1 MASSSTTNSPRRA
14 VSAAS
19 LSVPVAGAADAALRP
34 SPPPRWD
41 ATGSSAADL
50 LAVAPGDDVR
60 AGHDDEDDEDEDDE
74 DDEHRIIQTDPS
86 GRFQCWDICLGRGAY
101 KEVYKAF
108 DVEEGVE
115 VAWNQLRADY
125 LSRRDIHKVCG
136 EVKLL
141 KLLHHDNI
149 INFFHVWAAR
159 GPDGRERVYFITELM
174 TSGTLKSF
182 VRKTKGKLKPKVV
195 KNLCRHILRG
205 LAYLHSRQPPIIH
218 RDLKS
223 DNIFINGNN
232 GIAKIGD
239 LGLAT
244 IKNKDHISSVLG
256 TPEFMA
262 PELYDERYDERVD
275 IYAFGMCV
283 LELVTKEYPYQ
294 ECHNQAQIYKRVS
307 AGIKPLALNKVTD
320 PDTREFIELCIQHDY
335 RLRPSAAELLEHPFL
350 ATDLNGSTVGTSA
363 GLAGSVGGLVPP
375 AIPGAGAG
383 GGGGGGGYS
392 SSSSAPST
400 APSTAPSS
408 YANLDDAVAAAR
420 AAVSDPTLAAGAPP
434 LARAPSVAASLER
447 TSTAESVVSNPAAPR
462 CPPAALLAPL
472 ATLHATGPGYDVT
485 MALIS
490 VDAALFTANL
500 RMTLVIGSGGAPNDV
515 KFPFHLVDDTPA
527 LVVAEMIRE
536 GVMAD
541 VAAAAR
547 VQVES
552 LIRHCVF
559 GDEVAAVVLARANR
573 ADAED
578 VDAEMLEA
586 WMDVMQRERAMLD
599 DESDRG
605 SDNEYHEFDDDDDED
620 DGEGSDAGFGVA
632 SPTPAPAPP
641 PPMAARI
648 LAPLAYAFDADR
660 AVDDGHVVDDLAHP
674 THENVVDYR
683 DHPSEL
689 YHGLDD
695 GPDLDEDAFYVDH
708 YQQQVRYQQKQG
720 EARPA
725 TAVSHVAPLVTTPPA
740 DAATIK
746 DVQHEP
752 PATAASA
759 LSASVPEPA
768 APPPPLEPVAAPPPP
783 SPAAAQPSDPP
794 LPTEPVVPHHPP
806 PVDTFSA
813 LHRARSLDADRAC
826 LGEGAYV
833 SAFRRAGPTSTA
845 TPLASPATST
855 PIAGTV
861 GSATT
866 PLTASRPTTA
876 HASQENLRRTLSE
889 LQSLALSGFDMDGK
903 RVGGGGA
910 PTTVGMAAATAAA
923 AVAAAVGSKQSSPM
937 LVAGMGVTGG
947 AVPLMTQLPAAAATT
962 SASSIYASS
971 VATVPSAVMTPR
983 DVIHA
988 PVPLVAAAPHR
999 PATWLP
1005 ATYPGYASPAAG
1017 VSRAGTPNSAAAA
1030 HTGLVM
1036 SPTGV
1041 PHAHG
1046 GSAGGGAAWPR

>member
-1 MASSSTTNSPRRA
+1 MASSSTTTSSRRA

-19 LSVPVAGAADAALRP
+19 LSVPAVSAADAT
-34 SPPPRWD
+34 PRSTPLPQWD

-50 LAVAPGDDVR
+50 LAGAPDDAR
-60 AGHDDEDDEDEDDE
+60 RGHEDEDGEDDDDEDY
-74 DDEHRIIQTDPS
+74 EHRIIQTDPS

-149 INFFHVWAAR
+149 INFFHVWVAR

-350 ATDLNGSTVGTSA
+350 AADPNGSTVGTSM
-363 GLAGSVGGLVPP
+363 GLAGSAGGLALPTAVL
-375 AIPGAGAG
+375 GAGA
-383 GGGGGGGYS
+383 GGGGGGYS

-447 TSTAESVVSNPAAPR
+447 TSTTDSVVSSPAAAR
-462 CPPAALLAPL
+462 GPPTAAAAPPV
-472 ATLHATGPGYDVT
+472 TLQASGPGYDVT

-490 VDAALFTANL
+490 VDAAKFTANL
-500 RMTLVIGSGGAPNDV
+500 RMTLVIGSSGAPNDV

-559 GDEVAAVVLARANR
+559 GDEVAAVVLARVNR

-578 VDAEMLEA
+578 VDADMLEA

-599 DESDRG
+599 DESERG
-605 SDNEYHEFDDDDDED
+605 SDGDEDRELGDEGEDED

-632 SPTPAPAPP
+632 SPTRAPAVPP
-641 PPMAARI
+641 PPVPPMLASRI
-648 LAPLAYAFDADR
+648 LAPLA
-660 AVDDGHVVDDLAHP
+660 
-674 THENVVDYR
+674 
-683 DHPSEL
+683 
-689 YHGLDD
+689 
-695 GPDLDEDAFYVDH
+695 DES
-708 YQQQVRYQQKQG
+708 
-720 EARPA
+720 P
-725 TAVSHVAPLVTTPPA
+725 
-740 DAATIK
+740 
-746 DVQHEP
+746 EP
-752 PATAASA
+752 PAAAITVLPA
-759 LSASVPEPA
+759 AAPEPV
-768 APPPPLEPVAAPPPP
+768 APPPPPGPVAASPPP
-783 SPAAAQPSDPP
+783 SPAATQPSAPP
-794 LPTEPVVPHHPP
+794 PSEPVAPPAPP
-806 PVDTFSA
+806 PAVDTSSA
-813 LHRARSLDADRAC
+813 LHRTRSLDVDRAC

-833 SAFRRAGPTSTA
+833 SAFRRAGPASTT

-855 PIAGTV
+855 PITATL

-866 PLTASRPTTA
+866 PLAASRPTTA

-903 RVGGGGA
+903 RIGGAGA
-910 PTTVGMAAATAAA
+910 PTTVGMAAAAA
-923 AVAAAVGSKQSSPM
+923 AVASKQSSPM
-937 LVAGMGVTGG
+937 LVPGMGVTGG
-947 AVPLMTQLPAAAATT
+947 AVPLMTQLPAAAAPA
-962 SASSIYASS
+962 SAATMYASPTTAVHS
-971 VATVPSAVMTPR
+971 SVMTPR
-983 DVIHA
+983 DVMHA

-1005 ATYPGYASPAAG
+1005 DTYPAYASPTVG
-1017 VSRAGTPNSAAAA
+1017 LSRAGTPNSAAHGGA
-1030 HTGLVM
+1030 GLVM
-1036 SPTGV
+1036 SPTSV
-1041 PHAHG
+1041 PHGHG
-1046 GSAGGGAAWPR
+1046 STGGAAWPR

>member
-1 MASSSTTNSPRRA
+1 MASSSTTTSSRRA

-19 LSVPVAGAADAALRP
+19 LSVPAASAADAAPRP
-34 SPPPRWD
+34 PPPPRWD
-41 ATGSSAADL
+41 VMGSSAADL
-50 LAVAPGDDVR
+50 LAGAPGDDVH
-60 AGHDDEDDEDEDDE
+60 AGHDDDDDDDDDEE

-307 AGIKPLALNKVTD
+307 AGIKPLALNKVAD
-320 PDTREFIELCIQHDY
+320 PDTREFIEICIQHDY
-335 RLRPSAAELLEHPFL
+335 RLRPSAVELLEHPFL
-350 ATDLNGSTVGTSA
+350 ATDPNGSTVGNA
-363 GLAGSVGGLVPP
+363 GGIAGSVGGLAPP
-375 AIPGAGAG
+375 VVPGAGAG
-383 GGGGGGGYS
+383 GSGGGGGY

-400 APSTAPSS
+400 APSSVPSS

-420 AAVSDPTLAAGAPP
+420 AAVSDPTLAGGAP

-447 TSTAESVVSNPAAPR
+447 TSTTESVVSSLAVPR
-462 CPPAALLAPL
+462 GPPAAAAPTPL
-472 ATLHATGPGYDVT
+472 VTLHASGPGYDVT

-490 VDAALFTANL
+490 VDAAAFTANL

-527 LVVAEMIRE
+527 LVVSEMIRE

-547 VQVES
+547 AQVES

-578 VDAEMLEA
+578 VDAELLEV

-599 DESDRG
+599 DESERG
-605 SDNEYHEFDDDDDED
+605 SDDDDRDFDDDNDD

-632 SPTPAPAPP
+632 SPTFAPAPP
-641 PPMAARI
+641 PPSMAARI
-648 LAPLAYAFDADR
+648 LAPLAYAFDVGR

-708 YQQQVRYQQKQG
+708 YQQQVMCQQKQG
-720 EARPA
+720 ETRPGA
-725 TAVSHVAPLVTTPPA
+725 TPSHVEPPVATPPA
-740 DAATIK
+740 DAAATK
-746 DVQHEP
+746 DVPHEP
-752 PATAASA
+752 PSAAASVLLA
-759 LSASVPEPA
+759 PVSEPF
-768 APPPPLEPVAAPPPP
+768 APPPPPEPVAAPPPP
-783 SPAAAQPSDPP
+783 SLAVALPSYPP
-794 LPTEPVVPHHPP
+794 ISAEPVVPPHHPP
-806 PVDTFSA
+806 PVDTSSA

-833 SAFRRAGPTSTA
+833 SAFRRAGSASAA

-855 PIAGTV
+855 PIAATV

-866 PLTASRPTTA
+866 PLAASRPTAA

-889 LQSLALSGFDMDGK
+889 LQSLALSGFDMDRK
-903 RVGGGGA
+903 RVSGAGA
-910 PTTVGMAAATAAA
+910 PTTVGMAAAAAAAAAA
-923 AVAAAVGSKQSSPM
+923 AVAAAGSKQSSPM
-937 LVAGMGVTGG
+937 LVPGMGVTGG
-947 AVPLMTQLPAAAATT
+947 AVPLMTQLPAAAAAT
-962 SASSIYASS
+962 SASSIYASPA
-971 VATVPSAVMTPR
+971 ATVPTAGMTPR
-983 DVIHA
+983 DVMHA

-999 PATWLP
+999 SATWLP
-1005 ATYPGYASPAAG
+1005 ATYPGYASPAVG
-1017 VSRAGTPNSAAAA
+1017 MSRAGTPT
-1030 HTGLVM
+1030 HTGIVM
-1036 SPTGV
+1036 SPTSV

-1046 GSAGGGAAWPR
+1046 SNGSGAWPM